1 MTPVVI
7 ILAPGVIPF
16 GPHWDDPKLGWTMNI
31 KAISHIAIQ
40 KMIKLS
46 AIDLGVTEVTA
57 TPKVIV

>member
-46 AIDLGVTEVTA
+46 AIDLGVTEVHL
-57 TPKVIV
+57 